1 MTDKHT
7 AEAAA
12 AQASMN
18 SAIARNSEQAE
29 PVFATGKYRVSC
41 IGPREE
47 RREEYVALKA
57 RWEQAVLFDEVA
69 LADALRAE
77 MASME
82 EEKWTDEIQNLVTT
96 AGKNDLLDKYLS
108 GSGYTATWFLGLVDN
123 SGFSA
128 YAAGDTAASHAGW
141 TESTAYSNANRPT
154 PSFGSASAGSKATT
168 ATAFNIN
175 ATATINGCFLISNN
189 TKGGTTGIL
198 YSAGSFSGGNRAVAN
213 GDTLNVTYT
222 ASA

>member
-12 AQASMN
+12 AQASTV
-18 SAIARNSEQAE
+18 SAISRNGEHSET
-29 PVFATGKYRVSC
+29 VFASGKYRVSC
-41 IGPREE
+41 IGPRED
-47 RREEYVALKA
+47 RREEYIALKA

-82 EEKWTDEIQNLVTT
+82 EEKWTDEVQNLVVTQ
-96 AGKNDLLDKYLS
+96 GKNDLLDKYLS
-108 GSGYTATWFLGLVDN
+108 GSAYTATWFLGLVDN
-123 SGFSA
+123 AGFSA

-141 TESTAYSNANRPT
+141 VESTAYSNANRPT
-154 PSFGSASAGSKATT
+154 PSFGAAASSSKAST

-198 YSAGSFSGGNRAVAN
+198 YSAGAFTGGNRSVTN

-222 ASA
+222 ATA